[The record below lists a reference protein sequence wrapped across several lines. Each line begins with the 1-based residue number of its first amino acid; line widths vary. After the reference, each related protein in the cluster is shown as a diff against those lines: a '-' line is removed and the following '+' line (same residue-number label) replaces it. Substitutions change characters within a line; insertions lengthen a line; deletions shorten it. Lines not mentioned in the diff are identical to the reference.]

1 MLTSDLVRGTT
12 RKGDLHLKWVDPT
25 NAEAR
30 MLATL
35 LLDAFREHEGHQ
47 AAELDEAIADIAAGA
62 RDALLV
68 RGLAKLLWDLTPVE
82 ARSRLEA
89 TVIREAVFGLA
100 AEHWPVRAVASDG
113 SEGSGTHAPGA
124 VVDGFHD
131 RAEVVAA
138 AALALGL
145 TPTEVEDGLYADR
158 PGEQWVGTLP
168 VASPDD
174 VLCTYNLALAQAALL
189 KASVVEVE
197 LPELEPKRARALLR
211 ELKFRRLLAAVR
223 ADEGVYRL
231 TLDGPLSLFKQ
242 TSRYGVQ
249 LAQFLPAL
257 ARCPRWRL
265 RATVRWGRGK
275 GRDVLLTLDQSAPI
289 VLSTQRQAAWH
300 DRATWQSAEEDVFI
314 ASFAELDTRWKLVPE
329 ATLIDLGGD
338 DVWVPDY
345 RLEHP
350 DGRVAHLEIVWA
362 WRRQTFEARL
372 GRLAKAGPRGI
383 VIAWAERGRADEGKG
398 APTLPTASTA
408 AGAAA
413 KGRARASDGPA
424 MALVGFKGVIVA
436 QRILAA
442 AEEVARAPARASGAR
457 SKRS

>member
-12 RKGDLHLKWVDPT
+12 RKGELHLKWVDPT

-35 LLDAFREHEGHQ
+35 LLDAFREHEGRQ
-47 AAELDEAIADIAAGA
+47 AGELDDTIGDVAAGA

-82 ARSRLEA
+82 ARSKLEA
-89 TVIREAVFGLA
+89 TVIRETLFGLA
-100 AEHWPVRAVASDG
+100 AVRWPVRP
-113 SEGSGTHAPGA
+113 APAGDDFCDRAA
-124 VVDGFHD
+124 VVQGAAEALGITS
-131 RAEVVAA
+131 AEVEA
-138 AALALGL
+138 
-145 TPTEVEDGLYADR
+145 GLYADR
-158 PGEQWVGTLP
+158 PSEQWIGTLP
-168 VASPDD
+168 VAGADD

-231 TLDGPLSLFKQ
+231 TLDGPLSLFKP

-249 LAQFLPAL
+249 LAHFLPAL

-275 GRDVLLTLDQSAPI
+275 GRDVTLTLDQRAPI
-289 VLSTQRQAAWH
+289 VLETQRQAAWH
-300 DRATWQSAEEDVFI
+300 DRATWQSAEEDVFR
-314 ASFAELDTRWKLVPE
+314 ASFAELDTLWKLVPE
-329 ATLIDLGGD
+329 ATLVDLGGD

-350 DGRVAHLEIVWA
+350 DGRIAHLEIVWA
-362 WRRQTFEARL
+362 WRRQSFEK
-372 GRLAKAGPRGI
+372 RLALLGQAGPRGI

-398 APTLPTASTA
+398 APVLPLPLAAPPAPPASP
-408 AGAAA
+408 GPPGP
-413 KGRARASDGPA
+413 KGRARGADTPS
-424 MALVGFKGVIVA
+424 MALVGFKGVIIA

-442 AEEVARAPARASGAR
+442 AEQVARRPPRAAGAR
-457 SKRS
+457 SKRV

>member
-35 LLDAFREHEGHQ
+35 LLDAFREHEGRQ
-47 AAELDEAIADIAAGA
+47 ADELDETIGDIAAGA

-82 ARSRLEA
+82 ARSKLEA
-89 TVIREAVFGLA
+89 TVIRETLFGLA
-100 AEHWPVRAVASDG
+100 TAHWPVRPAPPG
-113 SEGSGTHAPGA
+113 EGFADRAA
-124 VVDGFHD
+124 VVQAAAEALGITS
-131 RAEVVAA
+131 AEVEA
-138 AALALGL
+138 
-145 TPTEVEDGLYADR
+145 GLYADR
-158 PGEQWVGTLP
+158 PGEQWIGTLP
-168 VASPDD
+168 VASADD

-197 LPELEPKRARALLR
+197 LPGLEPKRARALLR

-242 TSRYGVQ
+242 TSRYGIQ
-249 LAQFLPAL
+249 LAHFLPAL

-265 RATVRWGRGK
+265 RATVRWGRGA
-275 GRDVLLTLDQSAPI
+275 GRDVTLTLDQSAPI
-289 VLSTQRQAAWH
+289 VLETQRQAAWH
-300 DRATWQSAEEDVFI
+300 DRATWQSAEEDVFG
-314 ASFAELDTRWKLVPE
+314 ASFAELETPWKLVPE
-329 ATLIDLGGD
+329 ATLVDLGGD

-345 RLEHP
+345 RLEHR

-362 WRRQTFEARL
+362 WRRQSFEK
-372 GRLAKAGPRGI
+372 RLALLGQAGPRGI
-383 VIAWAERGRADEGKG
+383 VIAWAERGRADEGTG
-398 APTLPTASTA
+398 APVLPGPAPAS
-408 AGAAA
+408 
-413 KGRARASDGPA
+413 KGRARGADTPS
-424 MALVGFKGVIVA
+424 MALVGFKGVIIA

-442 AEEVARAPARASGAR
+442 AEDVARRPAAPARSTPSAPLPAKAR